1 MDEIMTR
8 RASFRISGNEA
19 VAGQHPI
26 HAQIRILTNA
36 PTNRDRMAV
45 FPTDFLQNC
54 LSMPV
59 IPGNPENPLTQ
70 RIPRNQK
77 TTHPVRACRPFRRP
91 VKQLSAVHRCGRI
104 DDSREH
110 WPVLHVARG
119 PVIFA
124 AMRAA
129 AVVIGLM
136 AGFTPHA
143 RAVPRPES
151 VAVLYN
157 SAVPESRQLAEF
169 YRDARG
175 IPAEN
180 LIGLEMPV
188 AADISREEYENTIA
202 TPLRQAFDRNGW
214 WKRGR
219 DGNGVTLPQANDIR
233 VLVTLR
239 GVPLRIKGTPKPAP
253 AAPQA
258 NGKPTPPAAPVDPL
272 AGRDEASVDS
282 ELAMFG
288 VEGVPTEG
296 VLQNKYH
303 KSDKKIEEARL
314 PFLVLTARIDAASH
328 ATCERM
334 IRDAVEAEETG
345 LWGTAY
351 VDIANKFPQ
360 GDQWLEDA
368 VKAGAS
374 TGIPTVTDRFNE
386 TLPKHYPMEEAAV
399 YFGWY
404 DWNANGPF
412 LNPHFKFR
420 KGAVAVHIH
429 SYSAQQLT
437 NTGQNW
443 CAPLLERGAAVTVG
457 NVFEPYLHLTH
468 DLGLLYRRLLAGHSW
483 VEACWMA
490 MPVTSWQGVVLG
502 DPLYRPFKHLAG
514 TGKVAKEDRD
524 YRALRAAMLKW
535 HGNPAERRSQL
546 DRAALRL
553 NSGKLSEAVGLE
565 LLEQGLD
572 AEAVLRFRSAK
583 AMFVR
588 AEDKLRQ
595 DLHIIAMDRRAG
607 RKELALRG
615 LRDAQATY
623 GPIPAAESLAAWIL
637 ILDPPPPPAPP
648 AIPPAGKS

>member
-1 MDEIMTR
+1 M
-8 RASFRISGNEA
+8 
-19 VAGQHPI
+19 
-26 HAQIRILTNA
+26 
-36 PTNRDRMAV
+36 
-45 FPTDFLQNC
+45 FP
-54 LSMPV
+54 P
-59 IPGNPENPLTQ
+59 
-70 RIPRNQK
+70 
-77 TTHPVRACRPFRRP
+77 
-91 VKQLSAVHRCGRI
+91 
-104 DDSREH
+104 
-110 WPVLHVARG
+110 
-119 PVIFA
+119 
-124 AMRAA
+124 MRAA
-129 AVVIGLM
+129 AVVLGLM
-136 AGFTPHA
+136 AGFIPHA
-143 RAVPRPES
+143 RAVPRAES
-151 VAVLYN
+151 VAVLFN
-157 SAVPESRQLAEF
+157 SALPESRRLAEV
-169 YRDARG
+169 YRDVRG

-188 AADISREEYENTIA
+188 AADISREEYERTIA
-202 TPLRQAFDRNGW
+202 VPLRQVFDRNGW

-219 DGNGVTLPQANDIR
+219 DGNGVKVPQANDIR
-233 VLVTLR
+233 VLVTMR

-258 NGKPTPPAAPVDPL
+258 NGKPSPPAAPKDPF

-296 VLQNKYH
+296 VLQNKYF
-303 KSDKKIEEARL
+303 KSKKKIEEARL
-314 PFLVLTARIDAASH
+314 PFLVLTARIDATSH

-334 IRDAVEAEETG
+334 IRDALDAEETG

-374 TGIPTVTDRFNE
+374 EGIPTVIDRFNE

-404 DWNANGPF
+404 DWNASGPF
-412 LNPHFKFR
+412 LNPLFKFR

-437 NTGQNW
+437 NPGRNW

-468 DLGLLYRRLLAGHSW
+468 DLGMLYRRLLDGHSW
-483 VEACWMA
+483 VEACWMS

-502 DPLYRPFKHLAG
+502 DPLYRPFKHLDG

-535 HGNPAERRSQL
+535 PDDAAERRAQL

-553 NSGKLSEAVGLE
+553 HSGKLSEAVGLE
-565 LLEQGLD
+565 LLEQGLA
-572 AEAVLRFRSAK
+572 AEAAVRFRSAK
-583 AMFVR
+583 TLFVR
-588 AEDKLRQ
+588 TEDKLRQ
-595 DLHIIAMDRRAG
+595 DLHLIAMDRKDG

-615 LRDAQATY
+615 LRDAQAVY

-637 ILDPPPPPAPP
+637 ILDPPPPAPP
-648 AIPPAGKS
+648 DKTPADKS